1 MRRLQLRQHVFAL
14 IVSVFLNGGV
24 ASVTPAFANPT
35 VSFLRGPDD
44 ELFIY
49 PLWLTFSEDD
59 SGPPVGEIATID
71 LTAKN
76 RVYRRG
82 PKGQRT
88 ADDLSEQDVFGYEIA
103 LSDAWNE
110 KGLTRF
116 FEDVES
122 TTRLT
127 FGQVVTGA
135 NSKANASASVG
146 TEVELR
152 RFDALEMDL
161 EAEALYLQGGAI
173 NDDGYDSQWYRGRTT
188 SKVFPWVFGEYNRLG
203 LASGARR
210 ATTRRRAP
218 NATCGSTSGRF

>member
-1 MRRLQLRQHVFAL
+1 M
-14 IVSVFLNGGV
+14 
-24 ASVTPAFANPT
+24 TPAFANPT

-59 SGPPVGEIATID
+59 SGPPVGEFATID

-127 FGQVVTGA
+127 FGQVVTSA
-135 NSKANASASVG
+135 YSKANASASVG

-161 EAEALYLQGGAI
+161 EAEALYLQGGAS
-173 NDDGYDSQWYRGRTT
+173 NDSHYETI
-188 SKVFPWVFGEYNRLG
+188 
-203 LASGARR
+203 
-210 ATTRRRAP
+210 
-218 NATCGSTSGRF
+218 